1 MASRRLIAYRIALLA
16 GLLAARTATAAAS
29 ELPPAADIEADFAR
43 DIEPIFQKHC
53 YSCHG
58 EDIAMNGYSL
68 WRSKE
73 AKRGGYSGLPAI
85 TSGDSAG
92 SRLIR
97 LVAGLEDNL
106 VMPPTGGRLGAAEIA
121 ILRAWID
128 QGAKWSRRP
137 NESKREAEQPWL
149 HMDYGP
155 VISAAFTVREPED
168 PRTDKAPGDNVAYK
182 GHAIALNEEKS
193 AAVLFDTELLRYAAG
208 WTGDFLALTGT
219 VFDWKHGPHP
229 YVAGDVLFENPMA
242 PGWAR
247 DGSFEDP
254 RKDGFGRLPDRWAKY
269 RGRYVHG
276 ERTVL
281 AYTVGHTPVLE
292 LPGFQR
298 IGGFEIFTRTFEIE
312 PTRHNLVLQLAWHPK
327 RFATP
332 FDVRAPSG
340 HGVPR
345 PQITRSAAG
354 TLIRFRGPMELNSG
368 GLGAKLSFGGA
379 SLVVGVAGIDKAAR
393 WDPSDPHHIRLRVPA
408 LNETQR
414 FKVYMARVPKRKHRE
429 FGDIVEN
436 AVPPESPTDY
446 TQGGPTR
453 FPQTVKTQGKR
464 GTGAGP
470 YVIDELTL
478 PFDNP
483 WKSWMRPGDFAF
495 FSDDRAVM
503 TTWSGDVWIVSGV
516 DDDLAELT
524 WKRYATGFHQPLGV
538 EVVDGVVYVL
548 DRNQVTRL
556 HDLNGDGEADFY
568 ENFNND
574 FHATHH
580 FHEFTFDLDTDREGN
595 FYFAKAARHALP
607 AKVEHHGTIMKLDP
621 AGKKLE
627 VVCNGFRVPNG
638 VAVGPNGEITTSDQE
653 GHWIPSTRINWCSPG
668 SFHGNM
674 WGGGVDPER
683 TDYDPPI
690 TFLPVDVDNS
700 GAGQAWVDSKR
711 WGPFEGGLVHSSF
724 GQGKIFLMLM
734 ERVGGAIQDG
744 VIQGG
749 VIQGGATPFPL
760 DFDTGLMRPAFRA
773 QDGQLYLCGLY
784 GWGTKKKAVG
794 GFYRVRYT
802 GKPLYMPVELH
813 VSARGVEITFT
824 QPLDPASAEDAGNY
838 TARRWNYKWTS
849 RYGSDLFR
857 LDGDQGTETMTIR
870 SARLSGDEKTVLL
883 DIDDLREVMQMQISF
898 RLKAADGTPITQEI
912 HHTVNKLSTR
922 RGKELVVEYE

>member
-429 FGDIVEN
+429 FGDIVE
-436 AVPPESPTDY
+436 
-446 TQGGPTR
+446 
-453 FPQTVKTQGKR
+453 
-464 GTGAGP
+464 AGYP
-470 YVIDELTL
+470 LD
-478 PFDNP
+478 
-483 WKSWMRPGDFAF
+483 
-495 FSDDRAVM
+495 
-503 TTWSGDVWIVSGV
+503 SGDP
-516 DDDLAELT
+516 
-524 WKRYATGFHQPLGV
+524 K
-538 EVVDGVVYVL
+538 
-548 DRNQVTRL
+548 
-556 HDLNGDGEADFY
+556 
-568 ENFNND
+568 
-574 FHATHH
+574 
-580 FHEFTFDLDTDREGN
+580 
-595 FYFAKAARHALP
+595 
-607 AKVEHHGTIMKLDP
+607 M
-621 AGKKLE
+621 
-627 VVCNGFRVPNG
+627 
-638 VAVGPNGEITTSDQE
+638 
-653 GHWIPSTRINWCSPG
+653 
-668 SFHGNM
+668 
-674 WGGGVDPER
+674 
-683 TDYDPPI
+683 
-690 TFLPVDVDNS
+690 
-700 GAGQAWVDSKR
+700 
-711 WGPFEGGLVHSSF
+711 
-724 GQGKIFLMLM
+724 
-734 ERVGGAIQDG
+734 
-744 VIQGG
+744 
-749 VIQGGATPFPL
+749 
-760 DFDTGLMRPAFRA
+760 
-773 QDGQLYLCGLY
+773 
-784 GWGTKKKAVG
+784 
-794 GFYRVRYT
+794 
-802 GKPLYMPVELH
+802 
-813 VSARGVEITFT
+813 
-824 QPLDPASAEDAGNY
+824 
-838 TARRWNYKWTS
+838 
-849 RYGSDLFR
+849 
-857 LDGDQGTETMTIR
+857 
-870 SARLSGDEKTVLL
+870 
-883 DIDDLREVMQMQISF
+883 
-898 RLKAADGTPITQEI
+898 
-912 HHTVNKLSTR
+912 
-922 RGKELVVEYE
+922 